1 MYVGT
6 RILTGRSLE
15 KFTAPTFVSFPYPMP
30 DIRPFR
36 AWRYASRLTP
46 RIGELTSPLFDV
58 VTDRQREALYRE
70 PLNSIHLSV
79 PLPEAGLDA
88 PATAARTLARWRA
101 DGVLVQDPLP
111 GIYAYYQTFQLP
123 GATRPTVR
131 RGFLALIRATD
142 WADRA
147 VLRHEDTI
155 PAAVN
160 DRTALLT
167 ATRCQTSATHG
178 LYHDPA
184 HRLEPLLD
192 EAIMAP
198 IYETEDYQ
206 GVRDTLAPIHDRQ
219 AIALFQ
225 RVLAES
231 PVVLAD
237 GHHRYEGSLHYRHA
251 RAAANPHHTG
261 EEDWNFHLM
270 YLTNSAADDLRI
282 LPTHRV
288 LRALPLA
295 NDAFLARLEE
305 FFMVTPREE
314 PYELPEIIAGKPG
327 AFGLYL
333 RGGAAYKLR
342 LRPEASA
349 QLDWPVPPAVAALDL
364 TILHHFVFERVLGL
378 SREEQR
384 RSPEL
389 AYVRSVPDCL
399 HRVDAG
405 EAAAA
410 FITNEVTMAEVLRVC
425 ESGALM
431 PQKSTFFYPKV
442 IGGFLFAGI
451 AD

>member
-1 MYVGT
+1 
-6 RILTGRSLE
+6 
-15 KFTAPTFVSFPYPMP
+15 MP

-36 AWRYASRLTP
+36 AWRYAPALAD

-58 VTDRQREALYRE
+58 VSDRQREALYRE

-79 PLPEAGLDA
+79 PRPEPGLDA
-88 PATAARTLARWRA
+88 PATAARTLARWQQ

-111 GIYAYYQTFQLP
+111 GFYAYYQIFQLP
-123 GATRPTVR
+123 GAPREYVR

-142 WADRA
+142 WAERA
-147 VLRHEDTI
+147 VLRHEDTM

-160 DRTALLT
+160 DRTALLA
-167 ATRCQTSATHG
+167 ATRFQSSATHG

-184 HRLEPLLD
+184 HRLETLLD
-192 EAIMAP
+192 EAITAP
-198 IYETEDYQ
+198 LYETEDYQ
-206 GVRDTLAPIHDRQ
+206 GVRDVLAPIHDRQ
-219 AIALFQ
+219 AIELMQ
-225 RVLAES
+225 RVLAEG

-237 GHHRYEGSLHYRHA
+237 GHHRYEGSLEYRRA
-251 RAAANPHHTG
+251 RAAADPNHTG

-288 LRALPLA
+288 LRALPLPNA
-295 NDAFLARLEE
+295 ELLARLAV
-305 FFMVTPREE
+305 FFVVTPREE

-333 RGGAAYKLR
+333 RGESGAPAQAYKLR
-342 LRPEASA
+342 LLPEATA
-349 QLDWPVPPAVAALDL
+349 RLDWPVPPAVAALDL
-364 TILHHFVFERVLGL
+364 TVLHYFVFERVLGL

-384 RSPEL
+384 RAPEL

-405 EAAAA
+405 EATAA

-442 IGGFLFAGI
+442 ISGFVFAGV
-451 AD
+451 

>member
-1 MYVGT
+1 M
-6 RILTGRSLE
+6 
-15 KFTAPTFVSFPYPMP
+15 A

-36 AWRYASRLTP
+36 AWRYSSPLTP

-58 VTDRQREALYRE
+58 VSDRQREALYRE
-70 PLNSIHLSV
+70 PLNSIHLQV
-79 PLPEAGLDA
+79 PRPEEGLDA

-101 DGVLVQDPLP
+101 EGIIEQDPLP
-111 GIYAYYQTFQLP
+111 GFYAYYQYFRLP
-123 GATRPTVR
+123 GSSQEYIR
-131 RGFLALIRATD
+131 RGFLTLIRATD
-142 WADRA
+142 WTDGA

-160 DRTALLT
+160 DRTALLA
-167 ATRCQTSATHG
+167 ATQFQSSATHG

-184 HRLEPLLD
+184 HRLEALLD
-192 EAIMAP
+192 EAISAP
-198 IYETEDYQ
+198 LYETEDYQ
-206 GVRDTLAPIHDRQ
+206 GVRDVLAPIHDREAQ
-219 AIALFQ
+219 ALI
-225 RVLAES
+225 RGVLAETS
-231 PVVLAD
+231 VVLAD
-237 GHHRYEGSLHYRHA
+237 GHHRYEGSLQYRRA
-251 RAAANPHHTG
+251 RAAAATAPPTG

-288 LRALPLA
+288 LRTLTLT
-295 NDAFLARLEE
+295 NEE
-305 FFMVTPREE
+305 FLTRLSPYFVVTPQDD
-314 PYELPEIIAGKPG
+314 PYELDAIIAGKPW

-342 LRPEASA
+342 LRPEAHA
-349 QLDWPVPPAVAALDL
+349 LLDWPVPPAVAALDL
-364 TILHHFVFERVLGL
+364 TVLHHFVFERVLGL
-378 SREEQR
+378 DREQQR

-399 HRVDAG
+399 KRVDSG
-405 EAAAA
+405 EATAA
-410 FITNEVTMAEVLRVC
+410 FITKEVTMAEVLRVC

>member
-1 MYVGT
+1 M
-6 RILTGRSLE
+6 
-15 KFTAPTFVSFPYPMP
+15 A

-36 AWRYASRLTP
+36 AWRYAPPLTP

-58 VTDRQREALYRE
+58 VSDRQRAALYRE

-79 PLPEAGLDA
+79 PRPEDALDA

-101 DGVLVQDPLP
+101 EGVLAQDALP
-111 GIYAYYQTFQLP
+111 GFYAYYQTFQLP
-123 GATRPTVR
+123 GAPERAFVR

-160 DRTALLT
+160 DRTALLA
-167 ATRCQTSATHG
+167 ATQFQSSATHG

-184 HRLEPLLD
+184 HRLEALLD
-192 EAIMAP
+192 EAVSAP
-198 IYETEDYQ
+198 LYETEDYQ
-206 GVRDTLAPIHDRQ
+206 GVRDVLAPIHDRA
-219 AIALFQ
+219 AIALMQ
-225 RVLAES
+225 RVLAET

-237 GHHRYEGSLHYRHA
+237 GHHRYEGSLHYRRA
-251 RAAANPHHTG
+251 RAAATPGATG
-261 EEDWNFHLM
+261 EEPWNFHLM

-288 LRALPLA
+288 LRTLALP
-295 NDAFLARLEE
+295 NDEFLARLSE
-305 FFMVTPREE
+305 FFVVTPQ
-314 PYELPEIIAGKPG
+314 PDPFLLAEIIAGKTG

-333 RGGAAYKLR
+333 RGGDAVKLR
-342 LRPEASA
+342 LRPEMRAH
-349 QLDWPVPPAVAALDL
+349 LNWPVPPAVAALDL
-364 TILHHFVFERVLGL
+364 TVLHHFVFERVLGL
-378 SREEQR
+378 DREQQR
-384 RSPEL
+384 RTPEL

-399 HRVDAG
+399 HRVDTG

-442 IGGFLFAGI
+442 IGGFVFAGTEG
-451 AD
+451 

>member
-1 MYVGT
+1 
-6 RILTGRSLE
+6 
-15 KFTAPTFVSFPYPMP
+15 MP

-36 AWRYASRLTP
+36 AWRYAPTLTD

-58 VTDRQREALYRE
+58 VSDRQREALYRE

-79 PLPEAGLDA
+79 PRPEAGQDA
-88 PATAARTLARWRA
+88 PTTAAQTLARWRA
-101 DGVLVQDPLP
+101 DGTLTQDSLP
-111 GIYAYYQTFQLP
+111 GFYAYYQIFQLP
-123 GATRPTVR
+123 GAAQPSVR

-142 WADRA
+142 WTDGA

-160 DRTALLT
+160 DRTALLA
-167 ATRCQTSATHG
+167 ATRFQSSATHG

-184 HRLEPLLD
+184 HRLETLLD
-192 EAIMAP
+192 EAITAP
-198 IYETEDYQ
+198 LYETEDYQ
-206 GVRDTLAPIHDRQ
+206 GVRDLLAPIHDRA
-219 AIALFQ
+219 AIELMQ
-225 RVLAES
+225 RVVAEA

-237 GHHRYEGSLHYRHA
+237 GHHRYEGSLQYRHA
-251 RAAANPHHTG
+251 CAAANPAATG

-288 LRALPLA
+288 LHTLALE
-295 NDAFLARLEE
+295 NEKFLARLAE
-305 FFMVTPREE
+305 FFVVTPRED
-314 PYELPEIIAGKPG
+314 PYELDALIAGKPG

-349 QLDWPVPPAVAALDL
+349 MFNWPVPPAVAALDL
-364 TILHHFVFERVLGL
+364 TVLHHFVFERVLGL
-378 SREEQR
+378 SREQQR
-384 RSPEL
+384 RTPEL

-399 HRVDAG
+399 KRVDSG

-425 ESGALM
+425 ASGALM

-442 IGGFLFAGI
+442 ISGFVFAGMN
-451 AD
+451 D

>member
-1 MYVGT
+1 
-6 RILTGRSLE
+6 
-15 KFTAPTFVSFPYPMP
+15 MP

-36 AWRYASRLTP
+36 AWRYSPALAD

-58 VTDRQREALYRE
+58 VSDRQREALYRE

-79 PLPEAGLDA
+79 PRPEDALDA

-101 DGVLVQDPLP
+101 EGVLTQDPLP
-111 GIYAYYQTFQLP
+111 GFYAYYQVFRLP
-123 GATRPTVR
+123 GAERESVR
-131 RGFLALIRATD
+131 RGFIALIRATD
-142 WADRA
+142 WADGA

-160 DRTALLT
+160 DRTALLA
-167 ATRCQTSATHG
+167 ATRFQSSATHG

-184 HRLEPLLD
+184 HRLESILD
-192 EAIMAP
+192 EAITAP
-198 IYETEDYQ
+198 LYETEDYQ
-206 GVRDTLAPIHDRQ
+206 GVRDLLAPIHDRA
-219 AIALFQ
+219 AIEMIQ
-225 RVLAES
+225 RVLAEA

-251 RAAANPHHTG
+251 RAAAAPDHTG

-288 LRALPLA
+288 LRSLDLRH
-295 NDAFLARLEE
+295 DEFLARLAE
-305 FFMVTPREE
+305 FFVVTPREE

-333 RGGAAYKLR
+333 RGPKGAPAEAWKLR
-342 LRPEASA
+342 LRPEAA
-349 QLDWPVPPAVAALDL
+349 ARLDWPVPPAVAALDL
-364 TILHHFVFERVLGL
+364 TILHHFVFERILGL
-378 SREEQR
+378 TREEQR
-384 RSPEL
+384 RTAEL

-399 HRVDAG
+399 HRVDSG
-405 EAAAA
+405 EAVAA

-425 ESGALM
+425 ASGALM

-442 IGGFLFAGI
+442 ISGFVFAEV
-451 AD
+451 